1 MPRYRITPLTT
12 TSVRQLASR
21 RGYLLAREDRQRR
34 LFKLFDLSG
43 QRAAPIP
50 SKDPKRRYTWRLADA
65 DAWLRKQ
72 PLLRD
77 LLSCRDH
84 LDLFPSQSRD
94 RHRRIDTSNS
104 FTFLKKTCALTFR

>member
-21 RGYLLAREDRQRR
+21 RGYLLARKIANAGSTNCSTCRDDAR
-34 LFKLFDLSG
+34 
-43 QRAAPIP
+43 APIP

-65 DAWLRKQ
+65 DAWLRRQ

-77 LLSCRDH
+77 L
-84 LDLFPSQSRD
+84 
-94 RHRRIDTSNS
+94 
-104 FTFLKKTCALTFR
+104 

>member
-21 RGYLLAREDRQRR
+21 RGYLLAREDRHAGSSNCSTCR
-34 LFKLFDLSG
+34 DE
-43 QRAAPIP
+43 RAAPIP

-77 LLSCRDH
+77 
-84 LDLFPSQSRD
+84 Q
-94 RHRRIDTSNS
+94 
-104 FTFLKKTCALTFR
+104 